1 MSRRQGFWS
10 VAFAFTAVMAYSA
23 VPTPLYVIYGFSSL
37 TTTIVFATYAV
48 GVVGGLFLAGHV
60 SDWYGRRR
68 VLVPA
73 LALSLVSGV
82 FFLAF
87 RDAGWLVAGRVLNG
101 ASVGVVAATATA
113 WLQELGGPGRR
124 TEVVATTANLGGI
137 GLGPLLAGVLAQ
149 SGGRTARRALRGQS
163 HRAGARDAARGFAP
177 ETRTARPTPT
187 ARSAC
192 PSRAPPARSTSPPAP
207 ARGSR
212 SPLRAVHLAGA
223 ALPGGTLHHGSLAL
237 AGAAAC
243 AVFGA
248 AVAAQLLTASR
259 SRRELLAGGVAI
271 VPLGLALVVLAVWL
285 PKPSLDL
292 FLLGGIVGGAGGGLL
307 FKGGVATVSAIAE
320 EEHRAEALA
329 GLFLIGYVGLAVPVI
344 GLGILT
350 EELSVRDE
358 PAHVRRPAGRRRGRR
373 RPRAAAPARTAQGV
387 KPASTGVPAKPQ
399 VRLAGAR
406 G

>member
-10 VAFAFTAVMAYSA
+10 VAFAFMAVMAYSSL
-23 VPTPLYVIYGFSSL
+23 PTPLYVIYGFSSL

-68 VLVPA
+68 VLIPA

-87 RDAGWLVAGRVLNG
+87 RDAGWLVVGRVLNG
-101 ASVGVVAATATA
+101 VSVGVVAATATA
-113 WLQELGGPGRR
+113 WLQELGGAGPR

-137 GLGPLLAGVLAQ
+137 GLGPLLAGVLAEWV
-149 SGGRTARRALRGQS
+149 GAPLVVPYVVGLTALALGTLLV
-163 HRAGARDAARGFAP
+163 GFAP
-177 ETRTARPTPT
+177 ETRTARPHPYRPQRVSVPRT
-187 ARSAC
+187 ARAQYFAAC
-192 PSRAPPARSTSPPAP
+192 
-207 ARGSR
+207 
-212 SPLRAVHLAGA
+212 AGA
-223 ALPGGTLHHGSLAL
+223 GISFATLGLFTSLAPRFLAGTLHHSSLAL

-248 AVAAQLLTASR
+248 AVAAQLLTTSR
-259 SRRELLAGGVAI
+259 SRRELLTGGVAI

-285 PKPSLDL
+285 PEPSIDL

-307 FKGGVATVSAIAE
+307 FKGGVGTVSAIAE

-350 EELSVRDE
+350 EELSVRTSLLVF
-358 PAHVRRPAGRRRGRR
+358 AALLGGGVA
-373 RPRAAAPARTAQGV
+373 AAAPALLRRREPLRA
-387 KPASTGVPAKPQ
+387 
-399 VRLAGAR
+399 
-406 G
+406 